1 MNERK
6 LYRMFKKYLKFF
18 IVLALIAGAC
28 AMACFGVNKDG
39 YGSAKDIKLGLDLNG
54 GLSITFQAVKDN
66 PTAEEMSDT
75 KYKLQKRVEKY
86 STEANVY
93 KEGDNRI
100 NVEIPLKST
109 DMESAKA
116 ILDDL
121 GTPGTLEF
129 TDSEGTVVITGM
141 DIVTASAKKITGATG
156 APEYIVALTL
166 SDEGREKFKKGTAH
180 AATLSDNRITVT
192 YDGNVVSNPSC
203 KQEIDSKDVSI
214 EGMADYEEAD
224 KLATFIRIGAIPL
237 ELTTIRSNIVAPELG
252 TNAIETSLY
261 AGAIGIALIILF
273 MICFYRIPGFAASLA
288 LVGYVSLVI
297 FLVSSLEVTLTLPGI
312 AGIILSIGMA
322 VDANVIIFARIR
334 EEIGNGNTVDT
345 AIANGFNKAFSA
357 IFDGNITTLI
367 AAVVLYVLGSGTVK
381 GFAVTLAIGIILSMF
396 TALVVT
402 KTLIKSMYDLGA
414 KSPALYGSQKVEK
427 PKAFLKKKP
436 LYVVISCVAIIAGI
450 VSMGINQS
458 KGKGIFNFGIEFI
471 GGSAT
476 TVTFNSGLSQKEIDE
491 DVLPIIQDIIG
502 DKNIQTQRVESGNE
516 VTFKTSELTP
526 EQAEKISAALHE
538 KYNIDESKVVSENI
552 SSTVSKEMQRDAIV
566 ALSVAIVAIL
576 LYIWFRFRNIRFA
589 TSAVIAL
596 LHDVL
601 VVVAFY
607 ALSRISVGNTFI
619 ACILTIVGYSINA
632 TIVIFDRIRED
643 VKLQTRRETLE
654 DVVNKSITSTLSRS
668 INTTITTAVMLIMLL
683 ILGVSSIKEFSIPL
697 LVGVLC
703 GCYSSICVAGSLWHT
718 FMMKFPPKAD

>member
-1 MNERK
+1 MGKKICK
-6 LYRMFKKYLKFF
+6 LVVS
-18 IVLALIAGAC
+18 IALIALVCVIAFTGI
-28 AMACFGVNKDG
+28 GKDR
-39 YGSAKDIKLGLDLNG
+39 YGSAEDIKLGLDLNG
-54 GLSITFQAVKDN
+54 GLSITFQTVDSN
-66 PTAEEMSDT
+66 PSTQDMDDT
-75 KYKLQKRVEKY
+75 IYKLQKRVEKY

-93 KEGDNRI
+93 KEGEDRI
-100 NVEIPLKST
+100 NVEIPLKNT

-129 TDSEGTVVITGM
+129 TDSEGTVVITGA
-141 DIVTASAKKITGATG
+141 DIKSAEAKVSEGTTGSR
-156 APEYIVALTL
+156 EYLVALTL
-166 SDEGREKFKKGTAH
+166 TDEGREKFKEGTSVASK
-180 AATLSDNRITVT
+180 LSDNRIKVT
-192 YDGNVVSNPSC
+192 YDGNVVSNPTC
-203 KQEIDSKDVSI
+203 RQTIDSSEVSI
-214 EGMADYEEAD
+214 ENMESYEAAD

-252 TNAIETSLY
+252 SNAIRTSLI

-273 MICFYRIPGFAASLA
+273 MIIYYRIPGIVASLA
-288 LVGYVSLVI
+288 LLGYVGLVI
-297 FLVSSLEVTLTLPGI
+297 FTVSAFEVTLTLPGI

-334 EEIGNGNTVDT
+334 EEIGNGNTVET
-345 AIANGFNKAFSA
+345 AIANGFDKAFSA

-402 KTLIKSMYDLGA
+402 KSLLKSFYAVGA
-414 KSPALYGSQKVEK
+414 RSESLYGKQKVCRVVN
-427 PKAFLKKKP
+427 FMSKKKI
-436 LYVVISCVAIIAGI
+436 YAIISGVCILAG
-450 VSMGINQS
+450 VVAMCINGS
-458 KGKGIFNFGIEFI
+458 KGNGVFNFGIEFA
-471 GGSAT
+471 GGSST
-476 TVTFNSGLSQKEIDE
+476 TVTFNSHLSQKEIENDI
-491 DVLPIIQDIIG
+491 VPIIQDIIG
-502 DKNIQTQRVESGNE
+502 SGNIQTQRVEGTNE
-516 VTFKTSELTP
+516 VTFKTKELTA
-526 EQAEKISAALHE
+526 EQGEQISAKLHE
-538 KYNIDESKVVSENI
+538 KYNIDESKVLSENI

-643 VKLQTRRETLE
+643 IKVVNKKDTLA
-654 DVVNKSITSTLSRS
+654 DVVNKSVTSTLSRS
-668 INTTITTAVMLIMLL
+668 INTSITTGVMLVMLF
-683 ILGVSSIKEFSIPL
+683 ILGVTSIREFSLPL
-697 LVGVLC
+697 LVGVVC

-718 FMMKFPPKAD
+718 FMVLFPPKAD